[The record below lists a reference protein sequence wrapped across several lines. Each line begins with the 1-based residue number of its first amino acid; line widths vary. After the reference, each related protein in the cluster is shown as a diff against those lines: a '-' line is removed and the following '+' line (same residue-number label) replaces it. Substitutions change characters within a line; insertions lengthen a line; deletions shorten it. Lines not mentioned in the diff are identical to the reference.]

1 MPSFD
6 VTSEVD
12 MQEVRNAV
20 DQAGREVANRY
31 DFRDTGSR
39 IELGDDEITL
49 VPSSE
54 DRLTAL
60 WAVLEERLVKR
71 KVSLKAVSFGEIEE
85 ASGMTVRQVAA
96 LNAGI
101 SKDKGRELNK
111 SIKDLKL
118 KGVQSE
124 VQGVQLRV
132 TGKKRD
138 HLQDVIASLKA
149 EDFGVPLQ
157 YGNFREKQDTL
168 RDEDLHLVA
177 TLGQQLLGDDAL
189 KPVAGAL
196 TDELAHTTGDTVHHE

>member
-31 DFRDTGSR
+31 DFKNTSSG
-39 IELGDDEITL
+39 IELTDDGITL
-49 VPSSE
+49 TSSSE

-60 WAVLEERLVKR
+60 RTVLEERLVKR
-71 KVSLKAVSFGEIEE
+71 KVSLKAVTFGEVEE
-85 ASGMTVRQVAA
+85 ASGATVRQVAT

-111 SIKDLKL
+111 FIKDLKL
-118 KGVQSE
+118 KGVQSQ
-124 VQGVQLRV
+124 VKGDHLRG

-138 HLQDVIASLKA
+138 HLQDVIAALKA
-149 EDFGVPLQ
+149 EDFGIPLQ
-157 YGNFREKQDTL
+157 YGNFRDT
-168 RDEDLHLVA
+168 
-177 TLGQQLLGDDAL
+177 
-189 KPVAGAL
+189 
-196 TDELAHTTGDTVHHE
+196 